1 MSKTSKDLTRDY
13 KRNKQIYDEY
23 MNNDM
28 TMEQIGLKNNIS
40 RQCVHSIIARFNEYR
55 NYTAFKDVYDLVEGN
70 TNLMSRLYGGLKSY
84 FDKEDFTEYEIIN
97 VPIWEFAKISTV
109 GADTAELLIKLQE
122 KLKGIR

>member
-40 RQCVHSIIARFNEYR
+40 RQCVHSIIARFNDYR
-55 NYTAFKDVYDLVEGN
+55 NYTAFKEVYDLVEGN

-84 FDKEDFTEYEIIN
+84 FNKEDFTEYEIIN

>member
-55 NYTAFKDVYDLVEGN
+55 NYTAFKEVYDLVEGN

-84 FDKEDFTEYEIIN
+84 FNKEDFTEYEIIN

>member
-84 FDKEDFTEYEIIN
+84 FNKEDFTEYEIIN

>member
-55 NYTAFKDVYDLVEGN
+55 NYTAFKEVYDLVEGN

-84 FDKEDFTEYEIIN
+84 FKKEDFTEYEISN